1 MSDSPSPS
9 PRPVALI
16 TTLFIFAVVAIG
28 WIVVARLYSPVSVSP
43 QNAVAENLPK
53 ELAWKATPATR
64 QQALAELRE
73 KQAQQ
78 ATTYAWIDQKAGVV
92 RLPIDRAMQL
102 TAAQYG
108 TKK

>member
-1 MSDSPSPS
+1 MSDSSVNS

-16 TTLFIFAVVAIG
+16 TTLFVFALAGIGFVV
-28 WIVVARLYSPVSVSP
+28 VTRFYQTSPVSP
-43 QNAVAENLPK
+43 QNATAENLTK

-73 KQAQQ
+73 KQAKQ
-78 ATTYAWIDQKAGVV
+78 AASYAWIDQKSGVIQ
-92 RLPIDRAMQL
+92 LPIERAMQL

-108 TKK
+108 SKK